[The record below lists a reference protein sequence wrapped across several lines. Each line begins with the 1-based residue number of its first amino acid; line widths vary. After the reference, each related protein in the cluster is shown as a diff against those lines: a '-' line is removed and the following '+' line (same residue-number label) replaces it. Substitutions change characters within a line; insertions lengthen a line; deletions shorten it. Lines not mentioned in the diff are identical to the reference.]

1 MSGTGPDRR
10 PGTTGRTPTP
20 YKGGVRRPV
29 SGPQQL
35 LDVKDLGVEFGH
47 ERFWRDIIAK
57 RLLPTVRPPGYR
69 RVFVKRGDVERL
81 IDTWTEEVDR
91 T

>member
-1 MSGTGPDRR
+1 M
-10 PGTTGRTPTP
+10 
-20 YKGGVRRPV
+20 
-29 SGPQQL
+29 
-35 LDVKDLGVEFGH
+35 KDLGVEFGH